1 MTAIVRQHFGLR
13 RKKLAEQL
21 ADGILILATAQQQT
35 RNADTHYNYRW
46 DSNFHYLTG
55 FKEPNAIL
63 LMIIKGGHA
72 TTILFC
78 QPKDLEREIWDG
90 IRLGPDAAVNE
101 LGVDEAF
108 SINEFSSRLP
118 QYLVNQSTVY
128 SLWGEKHPT
137 EDLVFNAI
145 NQVKSMIRQGVN
157 APYQFIDVRSVI
169 HEMRLIKDE
178 AEITIMRHSAKIASQ
193 AHNRAMRTVKNAQ
206 YEYEVEAELLHE
218 FKKSGAEAP
227 AYPSIV
233 AAGDNATILH
243 YVENNAPIK
252 TGQLMLIDAGCEWQG
267 YASDITRTFPVSGRF
282 TDAQKVLYD
291 IVLRAQLAAIQSIKP
306 GIQFNDYHL
315 IAVRE
320 LVEGLVDL
328 KLCQGSVDGIIE
340 SGDYRRFYM
349 HRTGHWLGRDV
360 HDVGEYIMNGQSR
373 FLESGMVMTV
383 EPGLY
388 IRPDSSVPE
397 HFHGI
402 GIRIEDDILVTSN
415 GCEVLTKEAYKTV
428 ADIESWMNQ

>member
-1 MTAIVRQHFGLR
+1 MTASVRQHFSLR
-13 RKKLAEQL
+13 RQQL
-21 ADGILILATAQQQT
+21 AAKLDDGILILATAQQQT

-63 LMIIKGGHA
+63 LMKIQDGRA
-72 TTILFC
+72 TTTLFC

-90 IRLGPDAAVNE
+90 IRLGPEAAVSE

-118 QYLVNQSTVY
+118 QYLVNQSTIY
-128 SLWGEKHPT
+128 SLWGEKTPT
-137 EDLVFNAI
+137 EELIFNAV
-145 NQVKSMIRQGVN
+145 NHVKSMIRQGVN
-157 APYQFIDVRSVI
+157 APYRFMDVRSVI

-178 AEITIMRHSAKIASQ
+178 VEIAIMRQAARIAST
-193 AHNRAMRTVKNAQ
+193 AHNRAMRSVKNAQ
-206 YEYEVEAELLHE
+206 YEYEVEAELLYE
-218 FKKSGAEAP
+218 FKKYGSDAP

-233 AAGDNATILH
+233 AAGENATILH
-243 YVENNAPIK
+243 YVENNATVK
-252 TGQLMLIDAGCEWQG
+252 SGQLMLIDAGCEWQG
-267 YASDITRTFPVSGRF
+267 YASDITRTFPVNGKF
-282 TDAQKVLYD
+282 TDTQKLLYD
-291 IVLRAQLAAIQSIKP
+291 IVLRAQLAAIESIKP

-315 IAVRE
+315 IAVRS

-328 KLCQGSVDGIIE
+328 KLCQGSIDGIIE

-360 HDVGEYIMNGQSR
+360 HDVGEYMINGQSR
-373 FLESGMVMTV
+373 YLEPGMVMTV

-397 HFHGI
+397 QFHGI
-402 GIRIEDDILVTSN
+402 GIRIEDDILVTHN
-415 GCEVLTKEAYKTV
+415 GVDVLTKDAYKTV
-428 ADIESWMNQ
+428 VDIESWMNQ

>member
-1 MTAIVRQHFGLR
+1 MTNIVRQHFGLR

-21 ADGILILATAQQQT
+21 ADGLLILATAQQQT

-63 LMIIKGGHA
+63 LMIIQGGQA
-72 TTILFC
+72 TTTLFC

-118 QYLVNQSTVY
+118 QYLVNQSTIY

-137 EDLVFNAI
+137 EDLIFNAL

-157 APYQFIDVRSVI
+157 APYRFIDVRSVI

-178 AEITIMRHSAKIASQ
+178 AEITIMRQAAKIASN
-193 AHNRAMRTVKNAQ
+193 AHNRAMRTVKNVQ

-218 FKKSGAEAP
+218 FKKYGSEAP

-233 AAGDNATILH
+233 ATGDNATILH

-267 YASDITRTFPVSGRF
+267 YASDITRTFPVNGRF
-282 TDAQKVLYD
+282 TDAQKVLYE
-291 IVLRAQLAAIQSIKP
+291 IVLRAQLVAIESIKP

-315 IAVRE
+315 IAVRS
-320 LVEGLVDL
+320 LVEGLIDL
-328 KLCQGSVDGIIE
+328 KLCQGSIDGVIE

-360 HDVGEYIMNGQSR
+360 HDVGEYMINGQSR
-373 FLESGMVMTV
+373 FLVPGMVMTV

-388 IRPDSSVPE
+388 IRADSSVPE
-397 HFHGI
+397 QFHGI

-415 GCEVLTKEAYKTV
+415 GYEVLTKEAYKTV